1 MSQIFEIYQAGYTF
15 HVMFNAF
22 AVHNGLSDM
31 KKPSAAR
38 EARLL
43 VNKKLVDE
51 FRNLVVKKMK
61 AAKRA
66 STRSGVSS
74 KTVSKKPRREPLA

>member
-1 MSQIFEIYQAGYTF
+1 MSHIFEIYQAGYTF

-38 EARLL
+38 GASLL
-43 VNKKLVDE
+43 VNTKLMDE

-61 AAKRA
+61 AAKLA
-66 STRSGVSS
+66 STRSGIPSN
-74 KTVSKKPRREPLA
+74 TESKKPRREPLA